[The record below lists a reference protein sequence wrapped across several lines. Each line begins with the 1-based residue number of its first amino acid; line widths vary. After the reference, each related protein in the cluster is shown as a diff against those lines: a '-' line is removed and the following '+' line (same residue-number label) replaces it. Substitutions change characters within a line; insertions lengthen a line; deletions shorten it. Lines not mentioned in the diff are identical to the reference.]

1 MYQVKLITQ
10 EIKAT
15 SLKVS
20 YHRKKIQQDKI
31 NHLFAK
37 KSTLVYCSFQGGT
50 VQINKGPSMDEV
62 EKFWKDIWGKKVN
75 FNEKPIWLRT
85 LESEHYKN
93 IKPKLY
99 QIPTTVLDAVISKI
113 QNNKVPQID

>member
-1 MYQVKLITQ
+1 MKLITQ
-10 EIKAT
+10 ELKTT

-50 VQINKGPSMDEV
+50 VQINKVPSMDEV

-85 LESEHYKN
+85 LESEHFKN
-93 IKPKLY
+93 IKSKLH
-99 QIPTTVLDAVISKI
+99 QIPTTVLDAVII